1 MEPAGPILRRPWV
14 VPGLL
19 LALAAAVAVGA
30 FAYVSDVNEDVDR
43 KDEAAQVLSQME
55 TSTAR
60 LGNLAALGSE
70 PSLMLQAAGDAFAL
84 QVTLDEQLRRWD
96 RVWDGPTPAAVTELR
111 NAQRELT
118 RRLRLAVGG
127 KPAAGRATSAELAQ
141 GNRLYHRVADLRA
154 QVGEDAADANAAG
167 DTKTAVVTGVALA
180 FVVLLLLLFQFGRVR
195 LRRMRRSTALR
206 EALHEATRESEERYR
221 YVTDLVPD
229 MIFTIGPDG
238 RYDYMNERTA
248 AFLGR
253 GQEDVHERWLDLHHP
268 DDALHV
274 QTTWS
279 NALHAGAPVEVES
292 RMLGAD
298 GDYHW
303 LLTRA
308 IPQHGEDNK
317 IARWFCSAT
326 DITDRQHQEQELR
339 EARQRL
345 AEAQS
350 IAHIGSWEWDLEE
363 DEMRWSDELHRLL
376 GVPLERRLGYEAFLD
391 LVHPDDRA
399 RVEQVLGAAIG
410 ERRSYEFEARMIRPD
425 GRERVFFSRGR
436 VVTGDAGDP
445 SRLVGVTQD
454 VTERVEAERERD
466 RLEAELEQA
475 KRLDSIGQL
484 AGGVAHDFNNLL
496 AVILN
501 YANLVKGQTSDTQLR
516 EDVAEIERAA
526 ERAARLT
533 RQLLMFGSRAVA
545 QPEVLDV
552 NEVIHDMAN
561 LLRTTVGDEIEV
573 ELRLAGD
580 LWPLRADPG
589 QLEQALINLVVNA
602 RDAMPS
608 GGVLRIE
615 TWNVAGR
622 GGDPPR
628 VRLVVRDS
636 GTGMT
641 PDVEARA
648 FEPFFTTKPAGEG
661 TGLGLA
667 TVYGFVK
674 GAGGDLAIDTEPGR
688 GTTITVEL
696 PAVAKAAPEDA
707 ADGDGLLTGT
717 RILLVED
724 EEPVRRVASRML
736 ARNGYEVVA
745 PETPGEALALVSDS
759 SNGRFSL
766 LVTDIVM
773 PGMSGPDLAARAR
786 AIQPGLR
793 VLFMSGYSG
802 GAEEARDEAFL
813 PKPFDEETLLG
824 KVRETLAEGT
834 LTA

>member
-1 MEPAGPILRRPWV
+1 MRRPWV

-30 FAYVSDVNEDVDR
+30 FVYVSDVNEDVDR
-43 KDEAAQVLSQME
+43 KDEAAQILSRME

-84 QVTLDEQLRRWD
+84 QATLDEQLRRWD
-96 RVWDGPTPAAVTELR
+96 RAWDGPTPPAVAQLR
-111 NAQRELT
+111 DAERELT

-127 KPAAGRATSAELAQ
+127 NPGAGRATSAELAQ

-154 QVGEDAADANAAG
+154 QVSKDAADANAAG
-167 DTKTAVVTGVALA
+167 DTKTAVVTGIALA
-180 FVVLLLLLFQFGRVR
+180 FVIILLLLFQFGRVR
-195 LRRMRRSTALR
+195 LTRMRRSTAMR

-229 MIFTIGPDG
+229 QIFTIGPDG

-248 AFLGR
+248 TFLGR
-253 GQEDVHERWLDLHHP
+253 GRDEVHERWLDLHHP
-268 DDALHV
+268 DDTLHV

-279 NALHAGAPVEVES
+279 NALHSGEPVEVES

-298 GDYHW
+298 GEYHW
-303 LLTRA
+303 ILTRA
-308 IPQHGEDNK
+308 IPQHGEDGA
-317 IARWFCSAT
+317 IVRWFCSGT
-326 DITDRQHQEQELR
+326 DITGRQRQEQELR

-363 DEMRWSDELHRLL
+363 DEMRWSHELQQLF
-376 GVPLERRLGYEAFLD
+376 GVPLESRVGYEAFLN
-391 LVHPDDRA
+391 LMHPDDRE
-399 RVEQVLGAAIG
+399 RVEEVLGAAIG

-425 GRERVFFSRGR
+425 GEERVFFSRGR
-436 VVTGDAGDP
+436 VLTTDDGTP
-445 SRLVGVTQD
+445 SRLVGVAQD
-454 VTERVEAERERD
+454 VTDRVEAERARD
-466 RLEAELEQA
+466 RLEAELHQA
-475 KRLDSIGQL
+475 QRLDSIGQL

-501 YANLVKGQTSDTQLR
+501 YANLVKGQVSDPQLQD
-516 EDVAEIERAA
+516 DVAEIERAA

-545 QPEVLDV
+545 QPEVLDM
-552 NEVIHDMAN
+552 NELIHEMAN
-561 LLRTTVGDEIEV
+561 LLRSTVGDGVEV

-580 LWPLRADPG
+580 LWPLRADRG
-589 QLEQALINLVVNA
+589 QLEQVIINLALNA
-602 RDAMPS
+602 RDAMQTA

-622 GGDPPR
+622 GGTPPH

-641 PDVEARA
+641 PEIEARA
-648 FEPFFTTKPAGEG
+648 FEPFFSTKPAGEG

-674 GAGGDLAIDTEPGR
+674 AVGGDLTVDTEPGR
-688 GTTITVEL
+688 GTTITIEL
-696 PAVAKAAPEDA
+696 PAVPRTTPASDA
-707 ADGDGLLTGT
+707 DGLLPTGT
-717 RILLVED
+717 RILLVDD
-724 EEPVRRVASRML
+724 EEPVRRVAARML
-736 ARNGYEVVA
+736 ARNGYDVVT
-745 PETPGEALALVSDS
+745 PETPAAALALVSDEAHG
-759 SNGRFSL
+759 NFSL

-773 PGMSGPDLAARAR
+773 PDISGSDLAERAR
-786 AIQPGLR
+786 AIQPGLK

-802 GAEEARDEAFL
+802 GAQEARDESFL
-813 PKPFDEETLLG
+813 PKPFDEETLLD
-824 KVRETLAEGT
+824 KVRETLSEGSV
-834 LTA
+834 TA